1 VDEAMTAHLDEE
13 IENQRQAA
21 PSGQL
26 DKLKNSTV
34 ENGRRAIGGDQA
46 EVCMKK
52 RKRRLKEQNARP
64 PAATPIKKNLS
75 QHGPWNRPWRSLKSG
90 IAHPESAALST
101 IIRLAYRPR
110 CFV

>member
-13 IENQRQAA
+13 IENQRQVA

-34 ENGRRAIGGDQA
+34 ENGHRAIGGDQA

-52 RKRRLKEQNARP
+52 EK
-64 PAATPIKKNLS
+64 
-75 QHGPWNRPWRSLKSG
+75 GD
-90 IAHPESAALST
+90 
-101 IIRLAYRPR
+101 
-110 CFV
+110 